1 VEGAKLTKNIKS
13 PTVDRLPGL
22 FRLAL
27 PLDLT
32 MEVAPGVT
40 AVKIVQEVVKELV
53 KLEGSVDEI
62 CEIIVIVHKH
72 HPQVLEP
79 VLANIL
85 AKTLSSPANIP
96 VFPCV
101 LDVMVKLRQ
110 VPKLFSKLFL
120 YLRSTDP
127 GPNLT
132 WSPSDLELLGAT
144 LASLPRVQYLEMWK
158 SLNYHFSSDILS
170 APSQAK
176 AEQVCFVLSPIL
188 STLLLHSQLADH
200 NLPSTL
206 VPRIQDLMDTTA
218 TNLQALLCKEN
229 LSGIFRRMVLEVGSS
244 LADLSKLFLN
254 YRDMQESAAV
264 TELTRAL
271 VDKVQEEDWVE
282 SDSKKRLLVPWYLVN
297 KEKSIER
304 QDCALSALLV
314 SPSSIKQIPDNILL
328 NSVEDITSLPSP
340 VLEHPVLCGVV
351 IYKVLV
357 KLNREEN
364 LFIPEFSHWR
374 CEGLD
379 KLDSYLGKSLGS
391 CLTTFFHSEM
401 LSTKMEQKDLDA
413 LGKLPLEYLP
423 SSLKLGATLACLAQ
437 VFRKGTGTVQEFGLV
452 GRCLESTEIFRFIDA
467 GKFLND
473 MLGLQNVPLDVINV
487 VTKSITRFTKPIR
500 DVEGGFKLEE
510 SGQDK
515 NNLHLTV
522 CVALLGSLSKT
533 VCEGGEGTDKKE
545 ASNTLAN
552 KISKHIVKIFKKRN
566 LDNSEQIDILCAAA
580 SEMIKMY
587 SKSGLGKM
595 SKMVHKMVEL
605 ALSESCKSMNRL
617 LGEICRNLDN
627 LEKDMLPEDWKVQG
641 WKAMTSSYDEDCE
654 GLTKALLKVS
664 SPDELLEMLEHALE
678 NQASNL
684 HFWKVLVCS
693 EVSEVC
699 VKVKNDCIERC
710 VAGVCKAV
718 HGVEGSTELEGLAEF
733 LSSIF
738 SSSPPC
744 VSTQT
749 EVLCLGTLLVL
760 PHDSAPAALSALAS
774 FLSHRA
780 TLSTRTITI
789 TTLIIRNFLCNT
801 ASTATLHA
809 LQKVLGLFSRHKADY
824 SSVLPHLVADLVTT
838 LASSPP
844 PSRAILS
851 TSIYPL
857 LDMLDNHSFQY
868 LSSNLSP
875 ATNEIFKHLL
885 TSYNSSHK
893 FKGKV

>member
-1 VEGAKLTKNIKS
+1 MEGAKLTKNIKS
-13 PTVDRLPGL
+13 PCVKWLPGL
-22 FRLAL
+22 FKLAL
-27 PLDLT
+27 PLDLS

-40 AVKIVQEVVKELV
+40 VVKIVQEVVKELI
-53 KLEGSVDEI
+53 KLEGLSEELCD
-62 CEIIVIVHKH
+62 IIITVHKH

-79 VLANIL
+79 VVANIL
-85 AKTLSSPANIP
+85 AKTLSSQANISL
-96 VFPCV
+96 FTCV

-120 YLRSTDP
+120 YLRTTDP
-127 GPNLT
+127 GPDLS
-132 WSPSDLELLGAT
+132 WSISDLELLGAT
-144 LASLPRVQYLEMWK
+144 LATLPRVQFLEMWK

-170 APSQAK
+170 APTQAK
-176 AEQVCFVLSPIL
+176 AEQVCSVLSPIL
-188 STLLLHSQLADH
+188 ATLLLHSQLADH

-218 TNLQALLCKEN
+218 SNLQAVLCKEK
-229 LSGIFRRMVLEVGSS
+229 LSGKFRRMVLEVGSS
-244 LADLSKLFLN
+244 LAELSKLFQN
-254 YRDMQESAAV
+254 YRDLQESVAV
-264 TELTRAL
+264 SELTRAL
-271 VDKVQEEDWVE
+271 VDKVQEQDWE
-282 SDSKKRLLVPWYLVN
+282 ECDSKKRLLVPWYLDN
-297 KEKSIER
+297 KEKSIEKP
-304 QDCALSALLV
+304 DYALSALLV
-314 SPSSIKQIPDNILL
+314 SPSCIKQIPDDTLL
-328 NSVEDITSLPSP
+328 TSVEQITSLPAP

-351 IYKVLV
+351 IYKILV

-374 CEGLD
+374 SVGLD
-379 KLDSYLGKSLGS
+379 RLDSYLGKSLGS

-413 LGKLPLEYLP
+413 LEKLPLEYLP

-437 VFRKGTGTVQEFGLV
+437 VFRKGDGTVQEFGLV
-452 GRCLESTEIFRFIDA
+452 GRCLETTEIFRFLDA

-473 MLGLQNVPLDVINV
+473 MLGLQNVPIDIIKV
-487 VTKSITRFTKPIR
+487 VTKSIARFTKPIR
-500 DVEGGFKLEE
+500 DVEGAFNLEE
-510 SGQDK
+510 SGQDE

-522 CVALLGSLSKT
+522 CVSLLGSLSKT

-545 ASNTLAN
+545 ASRSLSD
-552 KISKHIVKIFKKRN
+552 KISKHVVKIFKKKN
-566 LDNSEQIDILCAAA
+566 LDNSEQIDLLCDAAA
-580 SEMIKMY
+580 EVIKIY

-595 SKMVHKMVEL
+595 SKLVHKMTEL
-605 ALSESCKSMNRL
+605 SLSESCKAMKRL
-617 LGEICRNLDN
+617 LGEICRNLDH
-627 LEKDMLPEDWKVQG
+627 LEKDLLPEDWKVQG
-641 WKAMTSSYDEDCE
+641 WKAMIASYDEDCE
-654 GLTKALLKVS
+654 GLARALLKVS
-664 SPDELLEMLEHALE
+664 SPDELREMLEYALE
-678 NQASNL
+678 KQEYNL
-684 HFWKVLVCS
+684 HFWKALVYS
-693 EVSEVC
+693 EVPEEC
-699 VKVKNDCIERC
+699 VKVKKDSIERC
-710 VAGVCKAV
+710 VTGVCKAV
-718 HGVEGSTELEGLAEF
+718 HGEECSKEREGLAEF
-733 LSSIF
+733 LSSVF

-749 EVLCLGTLLVL
+749 EVLCLGTLLVI
-760 PHDSAPAALSALAS
+760 PQHSAPAALSALAS

-789 TTLIIRNFLCNT
+789 TTLIIRNFLSTT
-801 ASTATLHA
+801 ASLATLHA

-838 LASSPP
+838 LSSSPP
-844 PSRAILS
+844 ANRAVLS
-851 TSIYPL
+851 TSLFPL